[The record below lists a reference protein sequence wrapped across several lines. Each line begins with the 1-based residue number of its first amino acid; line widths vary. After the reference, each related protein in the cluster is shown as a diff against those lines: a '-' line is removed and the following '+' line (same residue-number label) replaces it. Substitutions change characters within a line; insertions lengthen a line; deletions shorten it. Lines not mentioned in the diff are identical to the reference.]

1 MTDHDAH
8 RALEAG
14 LRVRPVTNT
23 GAAALAEERARG
35 VNRQRRAGLTP
46 GDEAELLELADAA
59 G

>member
-14 LRVRPVTNT
+14 LRVRPLTNT

-35 VNRQRRAGLTP
+35 VNRQRQAGLAP